1 MPFLMQ
7 AGLAL
12 RVTKAKPPALKP
24 PPPAPQPA
32 ARPPVA
38 AEDAVPQQ
46 LRQSSPQPHLPQP
59 PPQQQQ
65 HSPPASARLA
75 ALAAAVAAAAVPKAE
90 AEARDTEL
98 LEEAI
103 WGDVLPSVRQLREQH
118 PGVWGAEGGR
128 EAEGRL
134 CYPLWCCPSCSTAHI
149 GWGKGDEK
157 GMALGCGEGG
167 GSNAQP

>member
-1 MPFLMQ
+1 MLVVVPQWCMSFLMQ

-32 ARPPVA
+32 ARPPVV
-38 AEDAVPQQ
+38 AEDALTQQ
-46 LRQSSPQPHLPQP
+46 LRQSSPQFHQPQP
-59 PPQQQQ
+59 LPPQQQQQQ
-65 HSPPASARLA
+65 HSPPASVRLA

-118 PGVWGAEGGR
+118 PGVWG
-128 EAEGRL
+128 
-134 CYPLWCCPSCSTAHI
+134 
-149 GWGKGDEK
+149 KG
-157 GMALGCGEGG
+157 
-167 GSNAQP
+167 